1 MTGRRVFTVA
11 VLVLSLAAQ
20 AARAASTVMVDDA
33 GRVTYPTNLVEAND
47 LALQSETDAA
57 VGLLC
62 TIASYNALQA
72 RVAAV
77 EGGGVAFTEVDPL
90 AVHKS
95 TTTQVWTHVG
105 GTYTNEAVIATSD
118 VSSNGFAAVTYDLA
132 TGNGMN
138 VVVEMSDLTLTEW
151 TAFAPF
157 AYPGYVR
164 ISLVETLP
172 SPAGLDTTIS
182 NIAATAWTRPDLYS
196 NVTDT
201 AGQIIHVDTAV
212 EARQPVPLAQM
223 QSAVA
228 AVTPAAWAEYTA
240 TTNVYLG
247 GHKIILGGGWNVLDV
262 SGVGVLSYA
271 DWMTT
276 TNALT
281 IANNGTPAL
290 VMTPGQAGL
299 EITTCAVYGGTGTVG
314 IATNGVSSEPFLQWT
329 ADLMQ
334 PDWENL
340 AAISATYPSTNA
352 AGDYELVAV
361 LPGEVGFVRAMRQT
375 GTASITLRADTTING
390 SLTADNIGTMA
401 GEDAEG
407 YVQTNHT
414 ITINGETQSLAS
426 NISFTVEG
434 GGSSAPS
441 AIFVPWYEQDFNDS
455 GIPNQ
460 AQISDG
466 TDLIYCV
473 WQDYTNVAT
482 RLNMKLGR
490 SVEGDVWTI
499 THHAGPQTGTNVTF
513 NVLYSIT
520 KGQATPTAWT
530 YTNSVTATWNA
541 TNMYD
546 HEIQHTLTN
555 SIVGTNS
562 VRLWISK
569 GDSALG
575 SGYWYWGDTT
585 VEVAR

>member
-299 EITTCAVYGGTGTVG
+299 EITTFALDGGTGTVG

-473 WQDYTNVAT
+473 WQDYTNAAT

>member
-11 VLVLSLAAQ
+11 VLALALAAQ

-299 EITTCAVYGGTGTVG
+299 EITTFALDGGTGTVG

-426 NISFTVEG
+426 NISFTVDG

-473 WQDYTNVAT
+473 WQDYTNAAT

>member
-11 VLVLSLAAQ
+11 VLALALAAQ

-299 EITTCAVYGGTGTVG
+299 EITTFALDGGTGTVG

-473 WQDYTNVAT
+473 WQDYTNAAT